1 MNSLEALDKI
11 VEKYDWLGK
20 KYCRLIGKGDE
31 LHKFNQTAFVECLVT
46 PIKQD
51 LERLEELEKENQELK
66 EEYENLDRSFNSCHL
81 DYENLKGE
89 NEQLEK
95 ENEDLKVFVDAY
107 ANARDELLI
116 RNQKLEKAIEIVF
129 KHLDLY
135 ITNEGRHCMALGC
148 LCSET
153 GINKEDY
160 ELLNEV
166 SGE

>member
-1 MNSLEALDKI
+1 MKNLIEEI
-11 VEKYDWLGK
+11 INTIEK
-20 KYCRLIGKGDE
+20 
-31 LHKFNQTAFVECLVT
+31 
-46 PIKQD
+46 D
-51 LERLEELEKENQELK
+51 LERLEVLEKENLEWK

-116 RNQKLEKAIEIVF
+116 RNQKLEKAIEIIF

-135 ITNEGRHCMALGC
+135 ITNEGRHCIALGC

-166 SGE
+166 SRE